1 MNSLKVKRSGSLKE
15 TDKSKGLP
23 QKNGRPISI
32 VLTKFKVSLKPLQR
46 LAESKAEPLVALC
59 RARNPL
65 HENRS
70 CRG

>member
-46 LAESKAEPLVALC
+46 LAESRG
-59 RARNPL
+59 RASGCAPQSAKSL
-65 HENRS
+65 A
-70 CRG
+70 